1 MLFYPTVCILVSVDI
16 LAAITFQVPLITCST
31 SSTWKSTIFVLNPL
45 NDQSMETFSIDFVPA
60 VASYSCIWNIVL
72 GFVAAI
78 LLRHSIL
85 YSRCLSVNPEFI
97 SLSSCL
103 TFCHPPQLHFTW
115 ILTSSSKEERV
126 TLNSCQHK
134 PNRLLWWIWKSQKQI
149 QRSDFES

>member
-1 MLFYPTVCILVSVDI
+1 MVS
-16 LAAITFQVPLITCST
+16 LEITECYYFSST
-31 SSTWKSTIFVLNPL
+31 SYNLQHKLYLKNFGSIFVLNPL
-45 NDQSMETFSIDFVPA
+45 NDQSMETFSIDLVPA

-85 YSRCLSVNPEFI
+85 YSHCLSVNPEFI
-97 SLSSCL
+97 SLSHVWHSVI
-103 TFCHPPQLHFTW
+103 HPQLHFTW

-134 PNRLLWWIWKSQKQI
+134 PNRLLWKSQKQI
-149 QRSDFES
+149 RRSDFES